1 MHKKIHSNC
10 LECYN
15 KFSNYDIYQSLK
27 LYYKYQNVTLA
38 TPKYGP
44 HPMSSLSNAC
54 HQMISV
60 NHRGNGHPLPNHH
73 HHLTN

>member
-1 MHKKIHSNC
+1 MHKRIHSNC

-15 KFSNYDIYQSLK
+15 KVSSYDIYQSLK

-44 HPMSSLSNAC
+44 HPMSSLS
-54 HQMISV
+54 
-60 NHRGNGHPLPNHH
+60 
-73 HHLTN
+73 